1 MAEEVKKN
9 AAKSRLNFN
18 LGVLGHVDSG
28 KTSLAKVLST
38 VASTAAFDKHPQ
50 SKERGITLDLGFSS
64 FSVPAPAPLGVEVL
78 QFTLVDCP
86 GHASL
91 IRTIIG
97 GAQIIDQMLLVVDV
111 TKGIQTQTAECLVIG
126 EITCSKMI
134 VVINK
139 IDLLPEAS
147 RSSQVEKMKKRLTKT
162 LEQTKFRGSP
172 IVAVAAKPGGAE
184 SPATALGIDLL
195 FQVLSENCVVPE
207 RRSDGPLVFSVDHC
221 FSIRGQGTI
230 MTGTVLSG
238 SVAVNQTVEIPV
250 LKLTRK
256 IKSLQMF
263 REPVQSAHQG
273 DRVGMCVTQFDPSQ
287 VERCLLALPGYLRM
301 FYATIICV
309 HKVPYHKL
317 DCKTGSRFHISIGH
331 ETVMAKTTFFTSSS
345 EGDFSFD
352 HEYPFQEYLLPPS
365 ASEESSASHQFALLE
380 LEKEVVC
387 PPGAK
392 VVGSRLDC
400 DAYSNMCRIAF
411 HGTIA
416 ECIMDKNYTTTTLPK
431 LKIFKCK
438 CREGVVDRIQDE
450 RTVIG
455 KGLFKKET
463 KIDLFTSMKVRL
475 STGEWGTIEGT
486 FGTTG
491 KFRVSFSE
499 GLSQSTVG
507 MLHSRKKGKG
517 AAVESSSGAE
527 NTASQTVKIILE
539 FKRFIFDPA
548 KKMIQ

>member
-1 MAEEVKKN
+1 MAEEGVSSAVKSK
-9 AAKSRLNFN
+9 LNLN

-38 VASTAAFDKHPQ
+38 VASTAAFDKNPQ

-64 FSVPAPAPLGVEVL
+64 FTIPAPAALGVELL
-78 QFTLVDCP
+78 QFTIVDCP

-97 GAQIIDQMLLVVDV
+97 GAQIIDQMILVVDV
-111 TKGIQTQTAECLVIG
+111 TKGVQTQTAECLVIG

-139 IDLLPEAS
+139 IDLLPEAT
-147 RSSQVEKMKKRLTKT
+147 RSSQVEKMKKRLAKT
-162 LEQTKFRGSP
+162 LEQTKFRGAP
-172 IVAVAAKPGGAE
+172 IVAVAAKPGGVE
-184 SPATALGIDLL
+184 SSTAAMGLERLL
-195 FQVLSENCVVPE
+195 EVLSENCEVPE
-207 RRSDGPLVFSVDHC
+207 RKSDGPLVYSVDHC

-238 SVAVNQTVEIPV
+238 TVSVNQTVEIPL

-263 REPVQSAHQG
+263 REPVQSASQG
-273 DRVGMCVTQFDPSQ
+273 DRVGVCVTQFDPSQ
-287 VERCLLALPGYLRM
+287 VERCLIATPGYLRM
-301 FYATIICV
+301 FCAAIINV
-309 HKVPYHKL
+309 QKVPYHKL

-331 ETVMAKTTFFTSSS
+331 ETVMAKATFFASPESSFNY
-345 EGDFSFD
+345 DR
-352 HEYPFQEYLLPPS
+352 EYPYQEFLLPPT
-365 ASEESSASHQFALLE
+365 ATSEPPLHQFALLE

-387 PPGAK
+387 PPGAQ

-411 HGTIA
+411 HGSIA
-416 ECIMDKNYTTTTLPK
+416 ECITDKEYAMRVLPN
-431 LKIFKCK
+431 LKIFKSK
-438 CREGVVDRIQDE
+438 CREGIVDRVQDE

-455 KGLFKKET
+455 KALFKKET
-463 KIDLFTSMKVRL
+463 KMDLFTSMKVRL
-475 STGEWGTIEGT
+475 STGEVGVIEGT

-491 KFRVSFSE
+491 KFRVACRG
-499 GLSQSTVG
+499 GLSDSTVA
-507 MLHSRKKGKG
+507 MLRTKKKAKG
-517 AAVESSSGAE
+517 TSEAEGSES
-527 NTASQTVKIILE
+527 TPTFQTVKIILE
-539 FKRFIFDPA
+539 FKRYIFDPA
-548 KKMIQ
+548 KRMIQ